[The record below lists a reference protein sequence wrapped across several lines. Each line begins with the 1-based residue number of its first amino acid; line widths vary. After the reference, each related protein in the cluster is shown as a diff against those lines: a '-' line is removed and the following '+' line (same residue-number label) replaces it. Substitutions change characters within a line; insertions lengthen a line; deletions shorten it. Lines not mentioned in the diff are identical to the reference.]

1 MRAQISNRDYEQIS
15 AYLDGQL
22 SSNEQRKLEE
32 RLRTRPELQTV
43 LDDLRRTKALLRM
56 APHRR
61 APRNF
66 LITPAM
72 VGQQKAKRA
81 QSTFLNLFPVL
92 SFTSALAILALVVS
106 VVFELLPGSPASL
119 AADRQANQV
128 AMAPAISQAESPTDG
143 ARIQSKTEAATP
155 GVGAVIEPGTQATP
169 GPAAKLAERSTMDSS
184 GEIPPVVTWNNNQG
198 SGGGGGD
205 GIVGKSAGIYAPAP
219 NNATGL
225 GGGGPSYGEALPGGA
240 IIIPLEGINSI
251 DTSEPAAQATNPP
264 QQDAYTEQG
273 GGPILGIPP
282 SDLGGEIAN
291 KSSWGAPLPSDQGTA
306 PAEGVVEV
314 EQAPAPRG
322 ASIQLIQ
329 IFLGLL
335 GVITGTAAFV
345 LRRKNSG

>member
-32 RLRTRPELQTV
+32 RLRTRPELQTI
-43 LDDLRRTKALLRM
+43 LDDLKRTKALLRM

-66 LITPAM
+66 LLTPAM

-106 VVFELLPGSPASL
+106 VVFELLPGSSASM

-128 AMAPAISQAESPTDG
+128 AMAPAISQAEMPTDG
-143 ARIQSKTEAATP
+143 ARTQGKAESATP
-155 GVGAVIEPGTQATP
+155 GEGTVMEP
-169 GPAAKLAERSTMDSS
+169 GPAAKLAENSTMDST
-184 GEIPPVVTWNNNQG
+184 GEIPPVVTWNNNLG
-198 SGGGGGD
+198 SGGGGGGD
-205 GIVGKSAGIYAPAP
+205 GIVGKIAGEYAPAP
-219 NNATGL
+219 NNATGI
-225 GGGGPSYGEALPGGA
+225 GGGGPSYGQALPGGA

-251 DTSEPAAQATNPP
+251 DNSGPAVQATNPP
-264 QQDAYTEQG
+264 QQDTYTEQG

-282 SDLGGEIAN
+282 SDQGGEIAN
-291 KSSWGAPLPSDQGTA
+291 KSSWGAPQQSDQGIP
-306 PAEGVVEV
+306 PAEGVVGV
-314 EQAPAPRG
+314 EQAPAARFV
-322 ASIQLIQ
+322 SIQLIQ
-329 IFLGLL
+329 ILLGLL
-335 GVITGTAAFV
+335 AVITGTAAFV